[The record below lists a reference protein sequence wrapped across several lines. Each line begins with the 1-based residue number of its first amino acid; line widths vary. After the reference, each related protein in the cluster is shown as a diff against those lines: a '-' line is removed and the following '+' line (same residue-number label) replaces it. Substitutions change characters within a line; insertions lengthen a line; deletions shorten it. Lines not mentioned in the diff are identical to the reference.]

1 MNKTGE
7 IQKQRLSTIISYTNL
22 LIRRIE
28 SGLSNLVIKLSFLIS
43 VVQGQLVKCSLK
55 RKERR
60 HEHEGRDTE
69 LATQHNNQ
77 LH

>member
-43 VVQGQLVKCSLK
+43 VVQGQLVKRRLN

-60 HEHEGRDTE
+60 HEDEGGDAE
-69 LATQHNNQ
+69 
-77 LH
+77 